1 MEIGNCTLAGL
12 GLRDEAVTATKLRV
26 ANAGGIK
33 AAAGEWNEGRRT
45 RRKFGQSAYIGERAF
60 QWGYFMIL
68 EFIHLHLPL
77 SQKAQQMCAHINDY
91 NGVDGFEI
99 LRHQV
104 FISQEQQ

>member
-1 MEIGNCTLAGL
+1 M
-12 GLRDEAVTATKLRV
+12 

-33 AAAGEWNEGRRT
+33 AAAGDRSEGRRT

-60 QWGYFMIL
+60 QWGNVYYTQSS
-68 EFIHLHLPL
+68 FICICRYPKGATDVQL
-77 SQKAQQMCAHINDY
+77 HINDY

-104 FISQEQQ
+104 FTLQERQQLEILLGGRTI